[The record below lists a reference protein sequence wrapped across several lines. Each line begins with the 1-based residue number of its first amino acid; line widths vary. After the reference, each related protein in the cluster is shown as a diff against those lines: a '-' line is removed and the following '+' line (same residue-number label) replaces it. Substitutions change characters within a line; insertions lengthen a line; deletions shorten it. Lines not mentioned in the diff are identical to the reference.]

1 MVEAAIA
8 VLGGLEVLVNN
19 AGISGSTTPVE
30 KSNPDDWEKVVQV
43 NLIGTFNVTRLAIPH
58 LKKSSAGVIII
69 MSSGAGRFGYANRSA
84 YSATKW
90 ALIGF
95 TKTLSIELGEFGKCG
110 SDTHVLVIHY
120 SCRGFVRRA
129 IGRYLSYMLEAKNAS
144 VRSGS
149 NNHFTDCSFDPS
161 TDSKL
166 SLRSRRDFH
175 PRDSRALNRAMTQ
188 HPPASSLAKPC

>member
-1 MVEAAIA
+1 
-8 VLGGLEVLVNN
+8 LDVLVNN

-58 LKKSSAGVIII
+58 LKKSSAGLIII

-120 SCRGFVRRA
+120 SCRG
-129 IGRYLSYMLEAKNAS
+129 L
-144 VRSGS
+144 
-149 NNHFTDCSFDPS
+149 
-161 TDSKL
+161 
-166 SLRSRRDFH
+166 
-175 PRDSRALNRAMTQ
+175 
-188 HPPASSLAKPC
+188 